1 MFNHRG
7 TTEMMGSG
15 TLQFFFFN
23 EAFHIAIEKN
33 MLQKLYTFIFRR
45 K

>member
-1 MFNHRG
+1 MFNHGG

-15 TLQFFFFN
+15 TLHFFFN

-33 MLQKLYTFIFRR
+33 ML
-45 K
+45 